1 MLECVHHVVVKDLFD
16 LDPVAFDEYIV
27 LNFGFKT
34 DIACGNPVFILLA
47 EHGDVCGYRLS
58 ANDKARV
65 LLRSPDGLEYFTDE
79 QGQLVDFIHDRI
91 IVVFTFFRVRLIVIQ
106 FNLAGNNG
114 QRSLQLVS
122 NLGRNIPLRLIQVML
137 HGKSHL
143 HHIFH
148 VPYGCPVTDQTV
160 RQCIDVVRALLHL
173 FGRHFFQ
180 NARRIIFPAKSVKHK
195 IEFFQRIHIV
205 LQKQEKDDKGNQPRS
220 HDHPQSSIPGKI
232 NVDSE
237 KRKTK
242 IQIHIIRRFTGTD
255 FAVEHNVACC
265 RKGDFFQ
272 HPFGSVPKV
281 GAKKARSNIIY
292 IANNPVER
300 QLVEKAEEYRWTF
313 LTYAESDHPFSEK
326 LVRDKAS
333 QSLRRVLDEVDG
345 LRNADRPL
353 NYAMLKRFFKKLD
366 RRESLQLTD
375 YIISKYNV
383 IDYDAALSFFDG
395 NYRAMLTAIHSTT
408 GSEYDLNEPFV
419 GKSDAYYNQMT
430 GIILRECG
438 VKDIHAI
445 LSYDMD
451 RKYEL
456 FLLLRR
462 LTRAPSEQIGKYLH
476 MPIKKL

>member
-1 MLECVHHVVVKDLFD
+1 MPYANLLMHGAQSALCKLLIFRPMSARLWRIILFVSFFQYPPLIAIFVKKAMGRRKYYKDIINHCYHRAGDGGVIFYTVSDYLVWFTIVCTKARKYKVTILAMCPMPDHVHLSVVTSQK
-16 LDPVAFDEYIV
+16 
-27 LNFGFKT
+27 KT
-34 DIACGNPVFILLA
+34 
-47 EHGDVCGYRLS
+47 LS
-58 ANDKARV
+58 AFM
-65 LLRSPDGLEYFTDE
+65 SEYA
-79 QGQLVDFIHDRI
+79 H
-91 IVVFTFFRVRLIVIQ
+91 
-106 FNLAGNNG
+106 
-114 QRSLQLVS
+114 
-122 NLGRNIPLRLIQVML
+122 
-137 HGKSHL
+137 
-143 HHIFH
+143 
-148 VPYGCPVTDQTV
+148 
-160 RQCIDVVRALLHL
+160 
-173 FGRHFFQ
+173 
-180 NARRIIFPAKSVKHK
+180 
-195 IEFFQRIHIV
+195 
-205 LQKQEKDDKGNQPRS
+205 
-220 HDHPQSSIPGKI
+220 
-232 NVDSE
+232 
-237 KRKTK
+237 
-242 IQIHIIRRFTGTD
+242 D

-383 IDYDAALSFFDG
+383 IDYDAVLSYFDG